1 MAERKRWQ
9 DLTITDDYMFK
20 LVMSYPHIC
29 KHLIESVLN
38 KYKDLGNAAV
48 IFFCPFELYG
58 GQRRMYTFENIC
70 REDKS
75 LTLDDGMIK
84 VMLSSAGAPTDD
96 IDSDV
101 AAFLEYMNG
110 KITENGFISEIDETI
125 RSVKMD
131 GTKEAGYMTFE
142 MMIDEEREEA
152 REEGKREIIIGM
164 LENGISIETVAN
176 VAKLSLEEV
185 MAIKESCQSSK

>member
-1 MAERKRWQ
+1 
-9 DLTITDDYMFK
+9 
-20 LVMSYPHIC
+20 
-29 KHLIESVLN
+29 
-38 KYKDLGNAAV
+38 
-48 IFFCPFELYG
+48 
-58 GQRRMYTFENIC
+58 
-70 REDKS
+70 
-75 LTLDDGMIK
+75 MIK